1 MLGIPMLGMVGAKTA
16 IAKKIDKNARKKMQ
30 DAAPA
35 VLKAL
40 GGMPRLRDEDRSADE
55 VPISRLNRF
64 NYGAPIP
71 RKKAPENFKA
81 GLEKAINDPSKS
93 SKQKK
98 AAENLLGGLPRLN
111 KFCGGMSEPY
121 KRK

>member
-40 GGMPRLRDEDRSADE
+40 GGMPRLKDEDRPADDM
-55 VPISRLNRF
+55 PISRLNRF
-64 NYGAPIP
+64 NYGSPTP

-81 GLEKAINDPSKS
+81 AIKE
-93 SKQKK
+93 
-98 AAENLLGGLPRLN
+98 AAEDPEN
-111 KFCGGMSEPY
+111 KGAQTLAPTLRFCGGMSKAY